1 MARYGIDYYGL
12 SNYGSGGVA
21 VVDFDAS
28 PVLATPTGYG
38 QITVTWTPPTGD
50 WSRLRVVRNT
60 YGFPLSVD
68 DGAIVADEPK
78 NFSLGSYIDNGEV
91 PNNIGLRQGISY
103 HYSIFVL
110 DAQSESWI
118 KAGNALGISVKNYG
132 SLDFMYN
139 NLPAIYRNTQLASVT
154 DNNENP
160 DLRAFLSVFA
170 FAYDLYKTNAELSYK
185 SYDTAITYAPIV
197 PEIMRQF
204 GLAFEPELGLQQS
217 RIFLR
222 NAIHINK
229 QKGSLQGIKDFIKAF
244 TGYDEVTTAGKN
256 LMLDYNDSSF
266 EEGLGNWQIVI
277 QFDSNSVAIGDAVP
291 LITRALPAEVSP
303 YIEPSSPTLFPNKRA
318 GSLKVLANS
327 WSPSTS
333 YTGGTLELACGLI
346 TPKTKG
352 IPVKEGFAYTFS
364 IYSRAKTVAREVTVD
379 IRWFD
384 RNGEEIS
391 RAGEESKRNNSSSWS
406 TRVATTSIAPVNAYF
421 AVPYLRIANVSKNE
435 IHYFD
440 CAQFEQSSEGATTF
454 EEARQINIV
463 LKATRVNQFK
473 NPSFDG
479 AIAPWVAINA
489 TATQDLA
496 IFDEDRN
503 SSVSLKLTP
512 TTNDQVSLKYNE
524 FIEVLEGFWYSFSI
538 YTRTGFLGE
547 PSADLT
553 GSMSIDWYDANKNFI
568 ETTTSGA
575 PERLSEF
582 YEIDKISRAGNVLTV
597 YTVEPHS
604 LTVGGS
610 VRFVDFGSIA
620 SQGTTYNLTGLNGVQ
635 TVTGIGGRYFQVVS
649 SGSNIP
655 AVETGPVPVIQD
667 LKFDFIRT
675 SYSDLSPENAVYAK
689 PKFNWTNA
697 LTTQVIHLD
706 AAMFEQST
714 APKPYFDGYSGF
726 TSTDDLIWEDGQAF
740 LGRSHY
746 YKNRVATQLRLIA
759 QLPSYLM
766 NGTPFRVD
774 LAQPGL

>member
-132 SLDFMYN
+132 SLNFMYN

-266 EEGLGNWQIVI
+266 EEGLGRWESIYKATL
-277 QFDSNSVAIGDAVP
+277 S
-291 LITRALPAEVSP
+291 RALPAEVAP
-303 YIEPSSPTLFPNKRA
+303 YIESSSPSLFPNKRA
-318 GSLKVLANS
+318 ASLKVTA
-327 WSPSTS
+327 TDDGIAGS
-333 YTGGTLELACGLI
+333 YIGAGIEFACGLSA
-346 TPKTKG
+346 PKTRG
-352 IPVKEGFAYTFS
+352 IPVNAGFSYTFS
-364 IYSRAKTVAREVTVD
+364 IYTRAKTVAREITVD
-379 IRWFD
+379 IRWYD
-384 RNGEEIS
+384 RTGEEIS
-391 RAGEESKRNNSSSWS
+391 RAGEESKTNKSSSWS

-421 AVPYLRIANVSKNE
+421 AVPYIRINGATEAEV
-435 IHYFD
+435 HFFD
-440 CAQFEQSSEGATTF
+440 CGQFEQSSEGATTF

-479 AIAPWVAINA
+479 AIAPWVATNA

-512 TTNDQVSLKYNE
+512 TTNGQVSLKYDE

>member
-78 NFSLGSYIDNGEV
+78 NFSLGSYIDSGEV
-91 PNNIGLRQGISY
+91 PNNIGLRQGIAY

-110 DAQSESWI
+110 DAQTEIWI

-222 NAIHINK
+222 NAIYINK

-244 TGYDEVTTAGKN
+244 TGYDETTTLGKN

-266 EEGLGNWQIVI
+266 EEDLGRWASIYRATL
-277 QFDSNSVAIGDAVP
+277 S
-291 LITRALPAEVSP
+291 RALPAEVAP
-303 YIEPSSPTLFPNKRA
+303 YIESSSPSLFPNKRA
-318 GSLKVLANS
+318 ASLKVTAAS
-327 WSPSTS
+327 DGTS
-333 YTGGTLELACGLI
+333 GTYVDAGIEFACGLSA
-346 TPKTKG
+346 PKTRG
-352 IPVKEGFAYTFS
+352 IPIKEGSSYTFS
-364 IYSRAKTVAREVTVD
+364 IYSRAKTVAREITVD
-379 IRWFD
+379 IRWYD

-391 RAGEESKRNNSSSWS
+391 RAGEESKTNNTSSWS

-421 AVPYLRIANVSKNE
+421 AVPYVRINGATE
-435 IHYFD
+435 GEMHFFD
-440 CAQFEQSSEGATTF
+440 AAQFEQSSEGATTF
-454 EEARQINIV
+454 EEARQINIT
-463 LKATRVNQFK
+463 LKASRVNEFK

-479 AIAPWVAINA
+479 AVAPWVATNA
-489 TATQDLA
+489 TATQDLTV
-496 IFDEDRN
+496 FDEDRN
-503 SSVSLKLTP
+503 SSVSLKLIP
-512 TTNDQVSLKYNE
+512 IANGQVRLKYNE
-524 FIEVLEGFWYSFSI
+524 FIEVLEGFWYSFSV
-538 YTRTGFLGE
+538 YTRTGFIGD

-553 GSMSIDWYDANKNFI
+553 GRMSIDWYDANKNFL
-568 ETTTSGA
+568 ETTTSGT

-582 YEIDKISRAGNVLTV
+582 YKIDKISRAGNVLTV
-597 YTVEPHS
+597 YTVEQHS
-604 LTVGGS
+604 FTVGGS
-610 VRFVDFGSIA
+610 VRFVDFGSVA
-620 SQGTTYNLTGLNGVQ
+620 SQGTTYNLTGLNGVK
-635 TVTGIGGRYFQVVS
+635 TVTAIGGRYFQVVS
-649 SGSNIP
+649 NGTNIP
-655 AVETGPVPVIQD
+655 TIEPGPVPSIQD

-689 PKFNWTNA
+689 PYFDWTNA

-706 AAMFEQST
+706 SAMFEQTT

-726 TSTDDLIWEDGQAF
+726 TSTDDLIWEDNQAF

-746 YKNRVATQLRLIA
+746 YKNRIATQLRLIA

-766 NGTPFRVD
+766 HGTPFRVD

>member
-1 MARYGIDYYGL
+1 
-12 SNYGSGGVA
+12 
-21 VVDFDAS
+21 
-28 PVLATPTGYG
+28 
-38 QITVTWTPPTGD
+38 
-50 WSRLRVVRNT
+50 
-60 YGFPLSVD
+60 
-68 DGAIVADEPK
+68 
-78 NFSLGSYIDNGEV
+78 
-91 PNNIGLRQGISY
+91 
-103 HYSIFVL
+103 
-110 DAQSESWI
+110 
-118 KAGNALGISVKNYG
+118 
-132 SLDFMYN
+132 
-139 NLPAIYRNTQLASVT
+139 
-154 DNNENP
+154 
-160 DLRAFLSVFA
+160 
-170 FAYDLYKTNAELSYK
+170 
-185 SYDTAITYAPIV
+185 
-197 PEIMRQF
+197 MRQF

-266 EEGLGNWQIVI
+266 EEGLGRWESIYKATL
-277 QFDSNSVAIGDAVP
+277 S
-291 LITRALPAEVSP
+291 RALPAEVAP
-303 YIEPSSPTLFPNKRA
+303 YIESSSPSLFPNKRA
-318 GSLKVLANS
+318 ASLKVTA
-327 WSPSTS
+327 TDDGIAGS
-333 YTGGTLELACGLI
+333 YIGAGIEFACGLSA
-346 TPKTKG
+346 PKTRG
-352 IPVKEGFAYTFS
+352 IPVNAGFSYTFS
-364 IYSRAKTVAREVTVD
+364 IYTRAKTVAREITVD
-379 IRWFD
+379 IRWYD
-384 RNGEEIS
+384 RTGEEIS
-391 RAGEESKRNNSSSWS
+391 RAGEESKTNKSSSWS

-421 AVPYLRIANVSKNE
+421 AVPYIRINGATEAEV
-435 IHYFD
+435 HFFD
-440 CAQFEQSSEGATTF
+440 CGQFEQSSEGATTF

-479 AIAPWVAINA
+479 AIAPWVATNA

-512 TTNDQVSLKYNE
+512 TTNGQVSLKYDE